1 MSNDLGPSQPP
12 PAAGDETPTR
22 WDGPVLDSVDAHLV
36 TGRVEDSLVSPSS
49 AGSSTWRSE
58 HPSIDLGPA
67 SSRPSWVEK
76 TFTPITP
83 TTGADTDFH
92 SSLLSLG
99 SGIQPLPLRTS
110 VSSARTFSHP
120 EPTLEHVTPSRH
132 SSHLIN
138 SIYSMSPRPSVAP
151 LNDLS
156 PQTATSPTP
165 TPTPNALHLQGRNSL
180 PLT

>member
-1 MSNDLGPSQPP
+1 MANNPGPSQPS

-22 WDGPVLDSVDAHLV
+22 WDGPVLDSIDAHLI

-58 HPSIDLGPA
+58 HPSIGPGSA

-83 TTGADTDFH
+83 TASADMDFQR
-92 SSLLSLG
+92 SLLSLG
-99 SGIQPLPLRTS
+99 SSIQPLPLRTS

-138 SIYSMSPRPSVAP
+138 PVYSMSPRPSVAP
-151 LNDLS
+151 LNDLR
-156 PQTATSPTP
+156 PQPATS
-165 TPTPNALHLQGRNSL
+165 PTPNALHHQGRDAL